1 MNDNTV
7 CTFNRWALFMED
19 TTQQTLVSAVISELK
34 WTEMVLKEHKI
45 LQLVMVF
52 KTYGLHLGTG
62 HCSVWPW
69 LWWLRA
75 LLASCKWMSVVLRA
89 GEDPGF
95 CQRGLQLLRTKIAD
109 VTKWSYTSGAS
120 LLWPGSRAYSRALE
134 AFGFLM
140 LKYTF
145 SHIVE
150 TLFPLFLTTSLT
162 PKSDKNNIYIYHIVL
177 QSIWDIFMLLHHLQ
191 LCIFYIFMKKLCL
204 WLFDLEV
211 KCQVKWG

>member
-1 MNDNTV
+1 
-7 CTFNRWALFMED
+7 MED
-19 TTQQTLVSAVISELK
+19 TTQHAFVSAVISELK
-34 WTEMVLKEHKI
+34 WTEMALKEHKI
-45 LQLVMVF
+45 LQLVMAF

-75 LLASCKWMSVVLRA
+75 LLASCKWMSVVSRA

-95 CQRGLQLLRTKIAD
+95 CQKGLQLLRPKIAD
-109 VTKWSYTSGAS
+109 VTKWSHTSGAS

-150 TLFPLFLTTSLT
+150 TLFPLFLTTNLT
-162 PKSDKNNIYIYHIVL
+162 PKSDKNNIYIYISHCT
-177 QSIWDIFMLLHHLQ
+177 SINLRYFYAITPFANLHFLYLHEKVMPL
-191 LCIFYIFMKKLCL
+191 II
-204 WLFDLEV
+204 WLRGEVPSEVRLENYMT
-211 KCQVKWG
+211 